1 MAEDRPYPLPFRLAG
16 VVIALVGMGLIA
28 GGGGRGPMGLT
39 GFGMF
44 CLGMAVLDGVYRRR
58 FGFRQIAIL
67 LGWFGVGVGLWALA
81 AAGLVKILEMPE
93 PPELRTLFV
102 LSAACAAGAAA
113 GALLAITFRD
123 RRGGAWKGRLEG
135 FGRRVGSAVSRRD
148 EPRSGSPP
156 VAERPKRPVEPAQ
169 GG

>member
-1 MAEDRPYPLPFRLAG
+1 
-16 VVIALVGMGLIA
+16 VIAFVGVGLIA
-28 GGGGRGPMGLT
+28 GGGARGPIALG

-44 CLGMAVLDGVYRRR
+44 CLGMAGLDGVYRGH

-81 AAGLVKILEMPE
+81 ATGLVRILEMPS

-102 LSAACAAGAAA
+102 VAAACAAGAAA
-113 GALLAITFRD
+113 GALLTITFRD
-123 RRGGAWKGRLEG
+123 RRGGAVRTKLEG
-135 FGRRVGSAVSRRD
+135 FGKRVGSAVSRRD
-148 EPRSGSPP
+148 EPRPGSTS
-156 VAERPKRPVEPAQ
+156 VAERPTRPAEPGQ

>member
-1 MAEDRPYPLPFRLAG
+1 MALW
-16 VVIALVGMGLIA
+16 
-28 GGGGRGPMGLT
+28 

-44 CLGMAVLDGVYRRR
+44 CLGMAALDGVFRGR
-58 FGFRQIAIL
+58 FGFRQVAIL
-67 LGWFGVGVGLWALA
+67 LGWFAVGVGLWALA
-81 AAGLVKILEMPE
+81 AAGLVRILEMPE

-113 GALLAITFRD
+113 GALLTITLRD
-123 RRGGAWKGRLEG
+123 RPRGGVRTRLEG
-135 FGRRVGSAVSRRD
+135 FGKRVGSAVSRRD

-156 VAERPKRPVEPAQ
+156 VAEQPRRPVEPAQ